1 MEDKKKLGLIITIV
15 TVLLCGCPGLCTMAF
30 GAMMAMGNNLENYGW
45 EVTGNPTPVGIAFLC
60 VSVIMIAIPVAAG
73 IYTFTQSRKLE
84 AVQEIDEIP
93 PAL

>member
-30 GAMMAMGNNLENYGW
+30 GAMLAMGNSMEDYGW
-45 EVTGNPTPVGIAFLC
+45 EVTGNPTPVGFAFLC
-60 VSVIMIAIPVAAG
+60 VSVIMIAIPVVAG
-73 IYTFTQSRKLE
+73 IYTFMQSRK
-84 AVQEIDEIP
+84 QEEVINIEVP